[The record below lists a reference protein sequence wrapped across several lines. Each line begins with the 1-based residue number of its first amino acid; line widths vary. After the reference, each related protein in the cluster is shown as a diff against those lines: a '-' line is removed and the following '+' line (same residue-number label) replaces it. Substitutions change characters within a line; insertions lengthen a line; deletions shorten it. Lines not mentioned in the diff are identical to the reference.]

1 MRGRLDRLGLEF
13 DEIRTEYVGA
23 DACHG
28 PLAGAPDPSAPEVEL
43 RISVR
48 ADDRTQVERFTRELA
63 PLILAGPPTVTGF
76 AAGRPRVH
84 EVMAYWPALI
94 ERDVVESVVRVEV
107 TEA

>member
-1 MRGRLDRLGLEF
+1 M
-13 DEIRTEYVGA
+13 
-23 DACHG
+23 
-28 PLAGAPDPSAPEVEL
+28 
-43 RISVR
+43 
-48 ADDRTQVERFTRELA
+48 ERFTRELA

-94 ERDVVESVVRVEV
+94 EREVVESVVRVEV

>member
-1 MRGRLDRLGLEF
+1 
-13 DEIRTEYVGA
+13 VK
-23 DACHG
+23 
-28 PLAGAPDPSAPEVEL
+28 
-43 RISVR
+43 
-48 ADDRTQVERFTRELA
+48 RFTRELA

-94 ERDVVESVVRVEV
+94 EREVVESVVRVEV